1 VQKVKTKEKYIKG
14 KKINS
19 MIQIQNLD
27 NTTDTTFVN
36 TSEKNTRGRAS
47 V

>member
-1 VQKVKTKEKYIKG
+1 
-14 KKINS
+14 

-27 NTTDTTFVN
+27 NTTNTTFVN
-36 TSEKNTRGRAS
+36 TSEKNTRGRAN